1 MIGTI
6 IGTIAIVLITIAVGI
21 LVDRKVG
28 FLPKPTEIA
37 SDEGTKPPPPTHGAG
52 EAPATAIRA
61 RAGQLVKLRKQRCPA
76 CRAEMTPGTDDTVRY
91 DERDLVVLHFACPA
105 CPTKRSLYV
114 EPVR

>member
-37 SDEGTKPPPPTHGAG
+37 AADATKQPPPTHGAG
-52 EAPATAIRA
+52 EAPSTAIRA
-61 RAGQLVKLRKQRCPA
+61 RAGQLVKLRKQRCPS
-76 CRAEMTPGTDDTVRY
+76 CRAEMTPGTDDAVRY
-91 DERDLVVLHFACPA
+91 DERDLVVLHFACSA
-105 CPTKRSLYV
+105 CATKRSLYV
-114 EPVR
+114 EPVA